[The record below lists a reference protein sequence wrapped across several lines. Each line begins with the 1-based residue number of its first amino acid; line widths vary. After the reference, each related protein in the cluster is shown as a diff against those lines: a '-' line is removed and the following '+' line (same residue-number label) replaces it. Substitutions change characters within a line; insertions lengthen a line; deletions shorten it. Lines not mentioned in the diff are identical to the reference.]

1 MTYISLFPTTVFK
14 SSLCRN
20 LTKEECSFLFSIDE
34 VVESTG
40 NYTSHNKN
48 ILDDPK
54 VKNLKLD
61 LNKKLQQYIDEIYQP
76 KENIKSYITQ
86 SWINITDPGKW
97 HHKHTHYNSFL
108 SGVFYLSVD
117 NIEDKIFFYN
127 DDYPQIYIESKKWTL
142 NNSRKWFLNVS
153 PLDVIIFPSNL
164 IHDVQPTTSNSPR
177 ISIAFNSFITG
188 TLGDYHSA
196 TELKL

>member
-1 MTYISLFPTTVFK
+1 MTYISLFPTTVLK
-14 SSLCRN
+14 SSLGRD
-20 LTKEECSFLFSIDE
+20 LTAKEVNFLSSINK

-40 NYTSHNKN
+40 NYTSYNKN
-48 ILDDPK
+48 ILDSPEI
-54 VKNLKLD
+54 KNLKVH
-61 LNKKLQQYIDEIYQP
+61 LNKKLQQYIAEVYKP
-76 KENIKSYITQ
+76 KEKITSYITQ
-86 SWINITDPGKW
+86 SWMNITDPGRW

-117 NIEDKIFFYN
+117 NNEDKIFFYK
-127 DDYPQIYIESKKWTL
+127 DDYPQIYIESKEWTL
-142 NNSRKWFLNVS
+142 NNSRQWFLDVS

-164 IHDVQPTTSNSPR
+164 IHDVQTTTSNSPR

>member
-1 MTYISLFPTTVFK
+1 MTYISLFPTTVLK
-14 SSLCRN
+14 SSLGRD
-20 LTKEECSFLFSIDE
+20 LTAKEVNFLSSINK

-40 NYTSHNKN
+40 NYTSYNKN
-48 ILDDPK
+48 ILDSPEI
-54 VKNLKLD
+54 KNLKVH
-61 LNKKLQQYIDEIYQP
+61 LNKKLQQYIDEVYKP
-76 KENIKSYITQ
+76 KEKITSYITQ
-86 SWINITDPGKW
+86 SWMNITDPGRW

-117 NIEDKIFFYN
+117 NNEDKIFFYK
-127 DDYPQIYIESKKWTL
+127 DDYPQIYIESKEWTL
-142 NNSRKWFLNVS
+142 NNSRQWFLDVS

-164 IHDVQPTTSNSPR
+164 IHDVQTTTSNSPR

>member
-1 MTYISLFPTTVFK
+1 MTYISLFPTTVLK
-14 SSLCRN
+14 SSLGRD
-20 LTKEECSFLFSIDE
+20 LTAKEVNFLSSINK

-40 NYTSHNKN
+40 NYTSYNKN
-48 ILDDPK
+48 ILDSPEI
-54 VKNLKLD
+54 KNLKVH
-61 LNKKLQQYIDEIYQP
+61 LNKKLHQYIAEVYKP
-76 KENIKSYITQ
+76 KEKITSYITQ
-86 SWINITDPGKW
+86 SWMNITDPGRW

-117 NIEDKIFFYN
+117 NNEDKIFFYK
-127 DDYPQIYIESKKWTL
+127 DDYPQIYIESKEWTL
-142 NNSRKWFLNVS
+142 NNSRQWFLDVS

-164 IHDVQPTTSNSPR
+164 IHDVQTTTSNSPR